1 MSKLVHTADVHL
13 RPDAEER
20 FDALD
25 RVLAVAEAE
34 TAEVLTIGGD
44 LFDQPENV
52 DQLRADLRTEYFS
65 DRSFDVLLIP
75 GNHDVEAYRG
85 DLLFGDAVTVMS
97 EPSGHFSTWT
107 SEDKSLRIV
116 GIPYQEDP
124 IDELLLA
131 LGNRDEFEGHE
142 ALLFHGSLDAPI
154 QTQTGD
160 ESAYRYFPVSEELLV
175 DLGFDYFL
183 AGHYHSPHRLQ
194 FEGGAEFA
202 YPGSPASTRSSETGR
217 RGVVTLDLD
226 NGLGFEPIETFHY
239 LETSVTVTPGN
250 EEAVYEEVEEW
261 VQTNVSDLTEPTIIV
276 NGVFNASEQEFEEGL
291 NEAADPITPTNRALS
306 VDHVIDHPVIQEF
319 RERLNATEWD
329 DETKETVWTRTLS
342 KASQI
347 GSAGGLN

>member
-20 FDALD
+20 LDALGE
-25 RVLAVAEAE
+25 VLAVAEAE
-34 TAEVLTIGGD
+34 AAEVLTIGGD

-65 DRSFDVLLIP
+65 DLSFEVLLIP

-97 EPSGHFSTWT
+97 EPVGHFTTWT
-107 SEDKSLRIV
+107 CEDKSLRIV

-124 IDELLLA
+124 TDELLFA
-131 LGNRDEFEGHE
+131 LGDRDEFSGQE

-154 QTQTGD
+154 QAQTGD
-160 ESAYRYFPVSEELLV
+160 ESTYRYFPVSEDLLV
-175 DLGFDYFL
+175 NLGFDYFL
-183 AGHYHSPHRLQ
+183 AGHYHTPHRLQ
-194 FEGGAEFA
+194 FEDGAEFA
-202 YPGSPASTRSSETGR
+202 YPGSPASTRSSETGQ

-226 NGLGFEPIETFHY
+226 SGLGFEPLDTFHI

-250 EEAVYEEVEEW
+250 EEAIYEEVEEW
-261 VQTNVSDLTEPTIIV
+261 VQANVSDHTEPTITV
-276 NGVFNASEQEFEEGL
+276 TGVFNASEREFEERL
-291 NEAADPITPTNRALS
+291 NKAADPVTPTNRALS
-306 VDHVIDHPVIQEF
+306 VDHIIDHPVMEDF
-319 RERLNATEWD
+319 RKRLDSREWD
-329 DETKETVWTRTLS
+329 EETKEVVWTRTLS